1 MCILQVN
8 VTLRPHSHGLLWVE
22 WRQALPNWVVGPSR
36 RFIGAARGLL
46 FIILLTKS
54 KMVSNISLH

>member
-36 RFIGAARGLL
+36 RFTGAARGFLL
-46 FIILLTKS
+46 Y
-54 KMVSNISLH
+54 N